1 MGGMNAVSGSLL
13 QPGPVLVAA
22 RRVNQGNNVQM
33 GVSLSSAQLN
43 KKKRARQE
51 QKSERLCFGM
61 LKEGQRAATL
71 ALQQCVLE
79 E

>member
-1 MGGMNAVSGSLL
+1 M
-13 QPGPVLVAA
+13 
-22 RRVNQGNNVQM
+22 QM

-61 LKEGQRAATL
+61 LKEGQRVATL